1 MSEKKTIP
9 KRKPI
14 STELQLDKLKASSKP
29 YDVRVANVSGLV
41 VRVGTSGAKSFRW
54 DRGRGY
60 QPRIITHGTYPSISL
75 KKARDLHERA
85 KQRHSDGVIEVQES
99 EIRKVSELA
108 EVYYSD
114 RIMPHLKRPEA
125 VRQVLDHDILPAI
138 GRMQLQSVT
147 TLVCRKVVKDVVDR
161 GATVHANKVL
171 TILKQML
178 NFGVNMG
185 LMDFN
190 TAAPLKAVDL
200 GIENHPRDRSLTS
213 EEIRTFWDSLEG
225 EPIATRTSLR
235 LLTLLGIRSG
245 ELRLSRWQY
254 IDLQAGLLT
263 IPVENQKLTP
273 RKAKYA
279 HPFVVPLSIA
289 AVALFRELEG
299 LHPEIVFPNGDKPYS
314 IAAMGRWV
322 KRVIK
327 KENMDHF
334 TPRDLRRTMRTNLS
348 KLNVQPHIAER
359 CLNHSLGKILET
371 YDTHDFLDERREALE
386 KWSQVI
392 LGQHENVVELEKV
405 G

>member
-1 MSEKKTIP
+1 MSKKKSIQ

-14 STELQLDKLKASSKP
+14 TTELQLNKLKSSGKP
-29 YDVRVANVSGLV
+29 YDVSVANVSGLV
-41 VRVGTSGAKSFRW
+41 VRVGASGTKSFRW

-60 QPRIITHGTYPSISL
+60 KPRIITYGKFPSISL
-75 KKARDLHERA
+75 KKARDLHEKK
-85 KQRHSDGVIEVQES
+85 KQQHSDGVIVTHES
-99 EIRKVSELA
+99 MIRKVVDLA
-108 EVYYSD
+108 ELFYSD
-114 RIMPHLKRPEA
+114 RILIQLKRPEA

-147 TLVCRKVVKDVVDR
+147 TMVCRKVVKDVVDR
-161 GATVHANKVL
+161 GAKVHANKVL
-171 TILKQML
+171 VVLKQML
-178 NFGVNMG
+178 NFGVSNG
-185 LMDFN
+185 LIEFN
-190 TAAPLKAVDL
+190 TAAPLRAVDL

-245 ELRLSRWQY
+245 ELRLSRWEY
-254 IDLQAGLLT
+254 IDLEAGLLT

-289 AVALFRELEG
+289 AIALFRELEG

-327 KENMDHF
+327 KGNMDHF

-392 LGQHENVVELEKV
+392 LGKHENVVELEKV